1 MFPSAAIH
9 MGNGSTLSIHSTG
22 NGPYVKQVLFDG
34 QENNSSWIP
43 VSALNKANSRL
54 EFTLSPEPN
63 KQRGLPAIERPPTWV
78 NPTR

>member
-22 NGPYVKQVLFDG
+22 SGPYVKQVLFDG

-43 VSALNKANSRL
+43 VSGLDKANSRL

-63 KQRGLPAIERPPTWV
+63 KQRGLPATERPPTWV